1 MENITIVEAL
11 GLSAVAI
18 IVVMIVLAGLMFIV
32 SGFKYIGG
40 DESNAQMQVASQ
52 PAMAPAVAN
61 LAEDEETKLVAAMA
75 ALIMANEDQQD
86 KKYRISSIKRI
97 K

>member
-1 MENITIVEAL
+1 MEQITMIEGL

-18 IVVMIVLAGLMFIV
+18 IVVMLVLAGLMGIV
-32 SGFKYIGG
+32 TAFKYL
-40 DESNAQMQVASQ
+40 DNEPVATPLTSSQ
-52 PAMAPAVAN
+52 ASGQPSALV
-61 LAEDEETKLVAAMA
+61 EDEESKTVAALM
-75 ALIMANEDQQD
+75 ALIMANQDQQD